1 MVPEGQ
7 RGARSQGDDRGIVAL
22 KETYVPLPFLA
33 TVYQMRINP
42 ALAHL
47 TAGRTKS
54 DQMETVFENPYVSGL
69 HAYQPKEYVFKDQH
83 SFKLKKQVQG
93 SQLVTCPQSLD
104 HVLSVC
110 EPSWTRLP
118 SRETPVLP
126 RGLQWSRRACL
137 PSTGQDAPAPASH

>member
-69 HAYQPKEYVFKDQH
+69 H
-83 SFKLKKQVQG
+83 
-93 SQLVTCPQSLD
+93 CI
-104 HVLSVC
+104 
-110 EPSWTRLP
+110 
-118 SRETPVLP
+118 
-126 RGLQWSRRACL
+126 
-137 PSTGQDAPAPASH
+137 STKGICF